1 MARPF
6 TSFDG
11 TDPHGVRAEVVVEV
25 HTGTVK
31 EISELD
37 KVAKVSFLGDGLN
50 NPVHGYLNLE
60 DPILETIKAAKKA
73 KETVEYRIE
82 TVRKKHVD
90 RTIPM
95 TTLRE
100 TIETARDN
108 VVKIVAGINVKKKE
122 DGTFGGLAIEHHTDP
137 SKDPA
142 AGGIYRATD
151 PQPAS
156 EAGSSSATGSAPVSA
171 VSPETALQIL
181 AKAVQAGVPHEALS
195 VLLASAIQAGAEP
208 TQALSVAYP
217 SEGAPKVQQVRSRE
231 EAVFRKFNSDGSLN
245 LGSSQIISGVS
256 SENFSRRIL
265 GPLADSMSEADFVA
279 LVEKY
284 ASIVLAISD
293 TIQVSAYG
301 NGGQADRMAGSHT
314 RIRGVVYDVIENS
327 FPPVPLH
334 GKYTSADEFQWVAN
348 VGRVAKERFFSAIR
362 ISDSAFSFASLK
374 APAVAAPAKEAST
387 ETYDVAYTSGE
398 ESVQNIQ
405 HDVYHVTDADTAEIH
420 AKEETAPAKLEP
432 IGTSAT
438 EDAKKE
444 APVADEAP
452 EVDED
457 EDFELFDF
465 TVIDSSDPAPSV
477 KDINK
482 LKALLKEFAVEDK
495 DINKVGSLL
504 EFSFGTRLAKEV
516 PATNLNEFIEFYRGH
531 GKNNLHAAIRNVDSL
546 LADA

>member
-6 TSFDG
+6 ISLDG
-11 TDPHGVRAEVVVEV
+11 EDPQGVRAEVVVEV

-37 KVAKVSFLGDGLN
+37 KVAKVTFAGDGLN

-60 DPILETIKAAKKA
+60 DPLLEVIKLAKKS

-82 TVRKKHVD
+82 IARKKHVARD
-90 RTIPM
+90 IPM
-95 TTLRE
+95 SVLRE
-100 TIETARDN
+100 TMETAREN
-108 VVKIVAGINVKKKE
+108 VIKIIAGINVKVHD
-122 DGTFGGLAIEHHTDP
+122 DGHITGLAIEHHTNP
-137 SKDPA
+137 AKDPA

-151 PQPAS
+151 PQPESKAGNAS
-156 EAGSSSATGSAPVSA
+156 AGGSSSASTL
-171 VSPETALQIL
+171 SPEASLEIL
-181 AKAVQAGVPHEALS
+181 AKAVTAGVPHEALS
-195 VLLASAIQAGAEP
+195 VLLASAIRDGADP
-208 TQALSVAYP
+208 SHALSVAYP
-217 SEGAPKVQQVRSRE
+217 SEEAPKVQQVRSRE

-265 GPLADSMSEADFVA
+265 GPLADSMSEEDFIA

-284 ASIVLAISD
+284 ASIILAISD
-293 TIQVSAYG
+293 TIQVSAYN

-334 GKYTSADEFQWVAN
+334 GKYTSEDEFKWVAN

-362 ISDSAFSFASLK
+362 ISDSKFSFASLK
-374 APAVAAPAKEAST
+374 APAVAVPVKEEAVST
-387 ETYDVAYTSGE
+387 ET
-398 ESVQNIQ
+398 
-405 HDVYHVTDADTAEIH
+405 HDVHHVPDADRS
-420 AKEETAPAKLEP
+420 ETQAHEAPAKLEP

-438 EDAKKE
+438 EDARQE
-444 APVADEAP
+444 APAAEDAP

-465 TVIDSSDPAPSV
+465 TVIDSSDPAPTV
-477 KDINK
+477 KDVNK
-482 LKALLKEFAVEDK
+482 LKALLKEYEVPETQL
-495 DINKVGSLL
+495 NKVGSLL

-516 PATNLNEFIEFYRGH
+516 PAANLAEFIEFYRSN
-531 GKNNLHAAIRNVDSL
+531 GKANLHAAIRNVDSML
-546 LADA
+546 EA

>member
-6 TSFDG
+6 TSLDG
-11 TDPHGVRAEVVVEV
+11 KDPQGVRAEVVVEV

-82 TVRKKHVD
+82 TVRKKHID

-95 TTLRE
+95 TKLRE
-100 TIETARDN
+100 SIEVARDN
-108 VVKIVAGINVKKKE
+108 VVKIVSGVNVTRNE
-122 DGTFGGLAIEHHTDP
+122 DGTFTGLAIEHHTNP
-137 SKDPA
+137 AEDPA

-151 PQPAS
+151 PQAAS
-156 EAGSSSATGSAPVSA
+156 EGGSSSNTSPAPSI
-171 VSPETALQIL
+171 SPETSLQIL

-195 VLLASAIQAGAEP
+195 VLLASAIRDGAEP
-208 TQALSVAYP
+208 AHALSVAYP

-256 SENFSRRIL
+256 SENFTRRIL
-265 GPLADSMSEADFVA
+265 APVADSMSEAEFTA

-314 RIRGVVYDVIENS
+314 RIRGVVYDVIENG

-374 APAVAAPAKEAST
+374 APAVAVPATKETVSTETHDVAFTSGEESVRT
-387 ETYDVAYTSGE
+387 ETYDVAFVNDGNKATE
-398 ESVQNIQ
+398 
-405 HDVYHVTDADTAEIH
+405 
-420 AKEETAPAKLEP
+420 APVKLEP

-438 EDAKKE
+438 EDAKQE
-444 APVADEAP
+444 APAVEDVAEEAP
-452 EVDED
+452 DESD

-465 TVIDSSDPAPSV
+465 TVIDPSDPAPSV

-516 PATNLNEFIEFYRGH
+516 PAVNLNEFIEFYREN
-531 GKNNLHAAIRNVDSL
+531 GKANLHAAIRNVDSL